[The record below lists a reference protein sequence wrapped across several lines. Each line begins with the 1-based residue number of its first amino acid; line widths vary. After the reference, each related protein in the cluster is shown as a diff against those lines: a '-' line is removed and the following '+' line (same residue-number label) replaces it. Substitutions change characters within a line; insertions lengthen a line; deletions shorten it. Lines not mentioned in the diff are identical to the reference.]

1 MIIHALSLYVTILEL
16 NTLNKILT
24 TSITSLLAVIV
35 LIMAIPNPAVAS
47 LEEEED
53 DSGGDNYDPR
63 NDYTRAECAEMFP
76 PEYDYSR
83 FQTCTGDIGWP
94 NPGP

>member
-1 MIIHALSLYVTILEL
+1 M
-16 NTLNKILT
+16 NKTLT
-24 TSITSLLAVIV
+24 TSITSLMAVIV
-35 LIMAIPNPAVAS
+35 LMVGIANPVVAS
-47 LEEEED
+47 VEDEEED
-53 DSGGDNYDPR
+53 SGVDSYDPR

-76 PEYDYSR
+76 PEYDYSG